1 MDITQLG
8 TALAVL
14 VGVLVVALTAV
25 VPTIL
30 DLEQGA
36 H

>member
-8 TALAVL
+8 TAIAVL
-14 VGVLVVALTAV
+14 VGVLVVALVAV
-25 VPTIL
+25 VPTVL

-36 H
+36 G